1 MTPAREARIRERA
14 YKLWEQ
20 DGRPE
25 GRDAEF
31 WERAEELIGME
42 ENAGAATLPNPER
55 HPTHAEA
62 PVEEAELQENY
73 GEFPS
78 RLTDQGDRPQTPRPR
93 SGGED

>member
-1 MTPAREARIRERA
+1 MTPEREARIRERA
-14 YKLWEQ
+14 YKLWEE

-42 ENAGAATLPNPER
+42 ENADAAKLPNPET
-55 HPTHAEA
+55 HPTHGEA
-62 PVEEAELQENY
+62 PIEEAELQEDY